1 MTLAARVAGI
11 RAVAGIRGV
20 VRTVAG
26 PASLAGLALLVAA
39 SIVALAGLAPPLV
52 IVVAALGAT
61 GLHVLAV
68 VSGYHSV
75 LGLAVA
81 WLLVVLALAT
91 RSVLAEVGPVVL
103 AGAATVVLVYHE
115 LVRLAFAARRR
126 AVIDRSVYVTSAL
139 SLAVVGLLGVIAVA
153 IAEPLAEPSTDRSGL
168 WVPAAAATVL
178 VVAAALVVVPGLGG
192 GRSTADRW
200 EPGERLPPWRD
211 EASDGDGI
219 ELR

>member
-1 MTLAARVAGI
+1 MTLAARIAW
-11 RAVAGIRGV
+11 IRGV
-20 VRTVAG
+20 VGIVAG
-26 PASLAGLALLVAA
+26 PASLVGLVLLVAA
-39 SIVALAGLAPPLV
+39 SIVALVGSAPPAL
-52 IVVAALGAT
+52 IVAAALGAAA
-61 GLHVLAV
+61 LHALAV

-91 RSVLAEVGPVVL
+91 RSVLADAGPVVL
-103 AGAATVVLVYHE
+103 AGAAMMVLVYHE

-126 AVIDRSVYVTSAL
+126 AAIDRSIYVTSAL

-153 IAEPLAEPSTDRSGL
+153 IAEPLAEPSTDRSEL
-168 WVPAAAATVL
+168 WMPAAAATVL
-178 VVAAALVVVPGLGG
+178 VVAAALVVVPGLGT

-211 EASDGDGI
+211 EPSDGDGI
-219 ELR
+219 DLR